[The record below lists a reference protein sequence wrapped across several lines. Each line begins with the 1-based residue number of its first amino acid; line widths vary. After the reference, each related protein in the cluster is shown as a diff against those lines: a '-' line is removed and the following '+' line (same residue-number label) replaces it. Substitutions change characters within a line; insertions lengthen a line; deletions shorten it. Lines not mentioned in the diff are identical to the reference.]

1 MKKIILGL
9 FLTVGISGIALAGN
23 NVGVS
28 ETKSETIITKNEQGS
43 ADKKQVITY
52 KYVNGVLFSCTIGI
66 HTTIK
71 DNCGNV
77 IGVRKES
84 YEASGGACNGIEGGV
99 AIYTKTEHLL
109 SGNCGTFMEKLNHT
123 INAN

>member
-9 FLTVGISGIALAGN
+9 FLTVGISSMALAN
-23 NVGVS
+23 NSVPNVS
-28 ETKSETIITKNEQGS
+28 EYKMETKVVTKENG
-43 ADKKQVITY
+43 DKKQVITY
-52 KYVNGVLFSCTIGI
+52 KYVNGILFSCTIGI

-71 DNCGNV
+71 DNCGSV

-99 AIYTKTEHLL
+99 AIYTRTEHLL
-109 SGNCGTFMEKLNHT
+109 SGNCGTFMEKLHHT